1 MLYPAIS
8 LTSAQAF
15 LVERRIE
22 NGLRNVEPDVEER
35 TCGESAERAVDFLR
49 VGLELFNATFN
60 QRLSSVS
67 ARNRDQLEGQLS
79 PVLYTALI
87 GLPAGVLSDRDFW
100 RYLALCEMFDF
111 VVWRDGDDGA
121 LPANG
126 SFGASG
132 SRLHTDTVP
141 MRMFNRGSLA
151 LRYASQL
158 GLEPNFELAEF
169 SGSEMW
175 KSHIWRT
182 LNWQAPLLVGA
193 IFEADKRD
201 DFKVQKYQ
209 LRADKSQEL
218 LREFVKRLKKQRSNL
233 IFESLSSEDCEQLV
247 SEQLNQSI
255 QFVQRRQALEDT
267 QAGR

>member
-1 MLYPAIS
+1 
-8 LTSAQAF
+8 
-15 LVERRIE
+15 
-22 NGLRNVEPDVEER
+22 
-35 TCGESAERAVDFLR
+35 
-49 VGLELFNATFN
+49 
-60 QRLSSVS
+60 
-67 ARNRDQLEGQLS
+67 
-79 PVLYTALI
+79 
-87 GLPAGVLSDRDFW
+87 
-100 RYLALCEMFDF
+100 
-111 VVWRDGDDGA
+111 
-121 LPANG
+121 
-126 SFGASG
+126 
-132 SRLHTDTVP
+132 
-141 MRMFNRGSLA
+141 
-151 LRYASQL
+151 
-158 GLEPNFELAEF
+158 
-169 SGSEMW
+169 MW